1 MKTAEHRMTSGHT
14 SVELVRQEHGGS
26 LQKGNPGNRGPPT
39 SKLRQRFRDSLE
51 SRLYIA
57 EEIADD
63 EGASA
68 TDRLRALEFLARY
81 GMGTTTSVTP
91 DADSIFAFMREL
103 GDGVSR
109 FVVDEDVLEQIQGA
123 WLEIYTTRFRS

>member
-1 MKTAEHRMTSGHT
+1 MTHRRNTSGGT
-14 SVELVRQEHGGS
+14 SVDLIPQEHGGA
-26 LQKGNPGNRGPPT
+26 LQRGNPGNRGPPT
-39 SKLRQRFRDSLE
+39 SQLRQRFRDSLE

-63 EGASA
+63 EGASG

-81 GMGTTTSVTP
+81 GMGTQTSVTP
-91 DADSIFAFMREL
+91 DADSIFAFMGEL

-109 FVVDEDVLEQIQGA
+109 FVVDENVLEQIKGA
-123 WLEIYTTRFRS
+123 WVGIYTTRFRS